1 MHIKILN
8 SKTGGYISWRRTPG
22 LKVVF
27 YITDVDGKEV
37 YLILQRVLGTPL
49 EMAPAKARCSNGD
62 RWYLVV
68 PLI

>member
-1 MHIKILN
+1 MAANSGIISRLLN
-8 SKTGGYISWRRTPG
+8 T
-22 LKVVF
+22 V
-27 YITDVDGKEV
+27 TDVDGQVV